1 MLTLK
6 VSVAG
11 AILVGAIAA
20 TAGVTYVATRANMQ
34 VSVRCPPIAAS
45 AAAPVRPPL
54 PQGAPVPL
62 NQGKTY

>member
-6 VSVAG
+6 VSVA
-11 AILVGAIAA
+11 AAVLAGAIAA
-20 TAGVTYVATRANMQ
+20 TAGVTYIATKASMQ
-34 VSVRCPPIAAS
+34 VSVSCPPTAAS
-45 AAAPVRPPL
+45 APSPARPAL